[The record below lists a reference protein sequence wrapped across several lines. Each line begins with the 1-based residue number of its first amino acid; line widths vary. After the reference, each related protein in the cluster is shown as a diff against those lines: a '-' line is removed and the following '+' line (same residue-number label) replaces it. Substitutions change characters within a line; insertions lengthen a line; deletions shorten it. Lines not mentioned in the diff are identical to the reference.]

1 MCELWYCP
9 YCVQAI
15 FPFNHFDDDDDFYS
29 AVIEGML
36 DCSFRLQEINNKI
49 FTPFEI
55 NDSFD
60 TPFADIDPDNQ
71 YYTNFH
77 QNGNL
82 NCDYYFEDKFR
93 SKLDKTY
100 ESQLSLFHLN
110 IKSISKHYDEL
121 ELYLN
126 SLDFKF
132 SFIGLSETWL
142 DDNKEEFYDLNG
154 YSSVNRYRKNK
165 KGGGVSLHIQNGIP
179 FILRNDLDYFD
190 SEMETVFIEID
201 KCIFNT
207 DSNIVIGIIYRMPN
221 SSVDV
226 FNDRIADVMNVIQKE
241 RKLCYLMGD
250 LNIDFLKADDHRATG
265 ELLDVLYCN
274 NVFPLITKPTRV
286 TNTTATLIDHILT
299 NNFDDDMMHIQGI
312 LCTSIS
318 DHYAIFHVA
327 NNAKTDHAQTA
338 KPLLK
343 RNMGQRNI
351 TKFTTEMNMVDWQVV
366 LNETDTQLAYS
377 KFHEVISTKYNACFP
392 YRKISKRYY
401 KNKPWLSAAL
411 KESIKI
417 KNKLYTKSK
426 KSGDS
431 EKVSFYKKYRN
442 KLNQLIRS
450 AERKHFHDILLEHKS
465 NLKKSWQVIKAVINK
480 RKYTPVN
487 TKFKV
492 NGATTNDGNV
502 IANKFNS
509 FFVNVGTVLA
519 TDKNPVDYIQ
529 QDILGTLYFDPVTEN
544 EICKIIGSFKDS
556 AAGWDDLKSSMIKH
570 IKESIIVPLV
580 HICNR
585 SFETGIFP
593 SELKIA
599 NVVPIYK
606 SGDEMVFSNYRPV
619 SVLPVFSKLLERL
632 VYNRLISH
640 INDNKL
646 LYEYQFGFQKGKSTY
661 LAIMM
666 LVDKITEALDQ
677 GESVVGV
684 FLDFSKAFDTV
695 DHNILLQKMDKYGI
709 CGIELKW
716 FENYLS
722 DRMQYVTYNNHK
734 SSHEK
739 IHCGVPQGSI
749 LGPILFLLYINDL
762 TSVSEFCFSVLFA
775 DDTNMFITGK
785 DMDILCH
792 RLNEDLKNVQEWLQ
806 CNKLSLNVLKTHYM
820 IFTPRNILID
830 DIDVKIL
837 DVQIQRV
844 YVTKFLGVQI
854 DSQLTWKKHI
864 EYTCKK
870 LSKCVGILCKARK
883 KLYKSTLIS
892 LYYSFAY
899 PYFIYCNHVWGTNY
913 PSCLER
919 IYLIQKKL
927 VRIMTCSP
935 FRAHTEPLYFA
946 NKVLNIYDINDYII
960 GTFMYECLHGNIP
973 DIFRN
978 YFQRNADVHD
988 HNLRNVNDLYVPYG
1002 RLDIR
1007 KFSVKIAG
1015 PNLWNSLPSSVKNS
1029 ETVHIFKKN
1038 MRHYL
1043 TERKGYT

>member
-1 MCELWYCP
+1 
-9 YCVQAI
+9 
-15 FPFNHFDDDDDFYS
+15 
-29 AVIEGML
+29 
-36 DCSFRLQEINNKI
+36 
-49 FTPFEI
+49 
-55 NDSFD
+55 
-60 TPFADIDPDNQ
+60 
-71 YYTNFH
+71 
-77 QNGNL
+77 
-82 NCDYYFEDKFR
+82 
-93 SKLDKTY
+93 
-100 ESQLSLFHLN
+100 
-110 IKSISKHYDEL
+110 
-121 ELYLN
+121 
-126 SLDFKF
+126 
-132 SFIGLSETWL
+132 
-142 DDNKEEFYDLNG
+142 
-154 YSSVNRYRKNK
+154 
-165 KGGGVSLHIQNGIP
+165 
-179 FILRNDLDYFD
+179 
-190 SEMETVFIEID
+190 METVFIELD
-201 KCIFNT
+201 KSVFNT
-207 DSNIVIGIIYRMPN
+207 DSNIVIGVIYRMPN

-226 FNDRIADVMNVIQKE
+226 FNDRISDILNVLQRE
-241 RKLCYLMGD
+241 RKLCYLLGD
-250 LNIDFLKADDHRATG
+250 LNIDLLKAEDHRATG
-265 ELLDVLYCN
+265 ELLDVLYCC

-286 TNTTATLIDHILT
+286 TGTTATLIDHILT
-299 NNFDDDMMHIQGI
+299 NNLDNDMRHIQGI

-318 DHYAIFHVA
+318 DHYAVFHVA
-327 NNAKTDHAQTA
+327 GKAKTDHAQTGI
-338 KPLLK
+338 PVLI
-343 RNMGQRNI
+343 RNMGRRNI
-351 TKFTTEMNMVDWQVV
+351 AKFISEMNMIDWQFV
-366 LNETDTQLAYS
+366 LNETDTAMAYR
-377 KFHEVISTKYNACFP
+377 KFHEAISLKYNACFP

-401 KNKPWLSAAL
+401 KNKPWLSTAL

-417 KNKLYTKSK
+417 KNKLYVKSK
-426 KSGDS
+426 RSGNS
-431 EKVSFYKKYRN
+431 EKVSYYKKYRN

-450 AERKHFHDILLEHKS
+450 AERKHFHDVLLEHKS
-465 NLKKSWQVIKAVINK
+465 NLKKSWQVIKTVINK

-519 TDKNPVDYIQ
+519 ISITPTDKNPVDYIQ
-529 QDILGTLYFDPVTEN
+529 QDMISNLYFDPVTEQ
-544 EICKIIGSFKDS
+544 EIYKIIDKFKDN
-556 AAGWDDLKSSMIKH
+556 AAGWDDLKSTMIKH
-570 IKESIIVPLV
+570 IKESITTPLV

-599 NVVPIYK
+599 NMVPIYK

-640 INDNKL
+640 INENKL

-677 GESVVGV
+677 GECVVGV

-695 DHNILLQKMDKYGI
+695 DRNILLQKLHKYGI
-709 CGIELKW
+709 CGVELLW
-716 FENYLS
+716 FEDYLS
-722 DRMQYVTYNNHK
+722 NIMQYVTYNNHK
-734 SSHEK
+734 SSREK
-739 IHCGVPQGSI
+739 NNCGVPQGSI

-762 TSVSEFCFSVLFA
+762 ASVSEFCFSVLFA

-785 DMDILCH
+785 DMNVLC
-792 RLNEDLKNVQEWLQ
+792 RQLNEDLRTIQEWLQ
-806 CNKLSLNVLKTHYM
+806 CNKLSLNVLKTHFM
-820 IFTPRNILID
+820 VFTPKNKVIGDIEVNIH
-830 DIDVKIL
+830 

-844 YVTKFLGVQI
+844 YTTKFLGVQI
-854 DSQLTWKKHI
+854 DSKLTWKMHI

-927 VRIMTCSP
+927 IRIITCSP
-935 FRAHTEPLYFA
+935 FRAHTGPLYFA
-946 NKVLNIYDINDYII
+946 NKILNVYDINDSII
-960 GTFMYECLHGNIP
+960 GSFMYECLYGTIP
-973 DIFRN
+973 EIFRN

-1002 RLDIR
+1002 RHDIR
-1007 KFSVKIAG
+1007 KFSIKIAG
-1015 PNLWNSLPSSVKNS
+1015 ANLWNYLPSFVKNS
-1029 ETVHIFKKN
+1029 QSIHIFKKN
-1038 MRHYL
+1038 MRHYFV
-1043 TERKGYT
+1043 EKKRYT

>member
-1 MCELWYCP
+1 
-9 YCVQAI
+9 
-15 FPFNHFDDDDDFYS
+15 
-29 AVIEGML
+29 
-36 DCSFRLQEINNKI
+36 
-49 FTPFEI
+49 
-55 NDSFD
+55 
-60 TPFADIDPDNQ
+60 
-71 YYTNFH
+71 
-77 QNGNL
+77 
-82 NCDYYFEDKFR
+82 
-93 SKLDKTY
+93 
-100 ESQLSLFHLN
+100 
-110 IKSISKHYDEL
+110 
-121 ELYLN
+121 
-126 SLDFKF
+126 
-132 SFIGLSETWL
+132 
-142 DDNKEEFYDLNG
+142 
-154 YSSVNRYRKNK
+154 
-165 KGGGVSLHIQNGIP
+165 
-179 FILRNDLDYFD
+179 
-190 SEMETVFIEID
+190 METVFIELD
-201 KCIFNT
+201 KSVFNT
-207 DSNIVIGIIYRMPN
+207 DSNIVIGVIYRMPN

-226 FNDRIADVMNVIQKE
+226 FNDRISDILNVLQRE
-241 RKLCYLMGD
+241 RKLCYLLGN
-250 LNIDFLKADDHRATG
+250 LNIDLLKAEDHKATG
-265 ELLDVLYCN
+265 ELLDVLYCC

-286 TNTTATLIDHILT
+286 TGTTATLIDHILT
-299 NNFDDDMMHIQGI
+299 NNLDNDMRHIQGI

-318 DHYAIFHVA
+318 DHYAVFHVA
-327 NNAKTDHAQTA
+327 GNAKTDHAQTGI
-338 KPLLK
+338 PVLI

-351 TKFTTEMNMVDWQVV
+351 AKFISEMNMIDWQFV
-366 LNETDTQLAYS
+366 LNETDTAMAYS
-377 KFHEVISTKYNACFP
+377 KFHEAISLKYNACFP
-392 YRKISKRYY
+392 YRKISKKYY
-401 KNKPWLSAAL
+401 KNKPWLSTAL

-417 KNKLYTKSK
+417 KNKLYVKSK
-426 KSGDS
+426 RSGNS
-431 EKVSFYKKYRN
+431 EKVSYYKKYRN

-450 AERKHFHDILLEHKS
+450 AERKHFHDVLLEHKS
-465 NLKKSWQVIKAVINK
+465 NLKKSWQVITTVINK

-519 TDKNPVDYIQ
+519 KSISPTDKNPVDYIQ
-529 QDILGTLYFDPVTEN
+529 QDMISNLYFDPVTEQ
-544 EICKIIGSFKDS
+544 EIYKIIDTFKDS
-556 AAGWDDLKSSMIKH
+556 AAGWDDLKSTMIKH
-570 IKESIIVPLV
+570 IKESITTPLV

-640 INDNKL
+640 INENKL

-677 GESVVGV
+677 GECVVGV

-695 DHNILLQKMDKYGI
+695 DHNILLQKLHKYGI
-709 CGIELKW
+709 CGVELLW
-716 FENYLS
+716 FEDYLS
-722 DRMQYVTYNNHK
+722 NRMQYVTYNNHK
-734 SSHEK
+734 SSREK
-739 IHCGVPQGSI
+739 INCGVPQGSI

-762 TSVSEFCFSVLFA
+762 ASVSEFCFSVLFA

-785 DMDILCH
+785 DMNVLC
-792 RLNEDLKNVQEWLQ
+792 RQLNEDLRNIQEWLQ

-820 IFTPRNILID
+820 IFTPKNKVID
-830 DIDVKIL
+830 DIEVKIH

-844 YVTKFLGVQI
+844 YTTKFLGVQI
-854 DSQLTWKKHI
+854 DSKLTWKMHI

-927 VRIMTCSP
+927 IRIITCSP
-935 FRAHTEPLYFA
+935 FRAHTGPLYFA
-946 NKVLNIYDINDYII
+946 NKILNVYDINDYII
-960 GTFMYECLHGNIP
+960 GSFMYECLYGTIP
-973 DIFRN
+973 EIFRN

-1007 KFSVKIAG
+1007 KFSIKIAG
-1015 PNLWNSLPSSVKNS
+1015 ANLWNSLPSFVKNS
-1029 ETVHIFKKN
+1029 QSNHIFKKN

-1043 TERKGYT
+1043 VEKKRYT